1 MKKTQIAR
9 QLVAIA
15 NELDAAGNPEAADK
29 VDAALEQTAE
39 ESDARSL
46 VASAIE
52 GAEKSGYLAKILDQR
67 NPSSPNRLGSFF
79 DEDQTA
85 TSLKSANWRPY
96 SHPAISPPAKGYVAD
111 IPGTV
116 GMVDLATLP
125 PDMIVTASDPKGT
138 HGTKGGGYSVE
149 VPLDPSKLPQT
160 KQTTALLGPG
170 QTPDDPPVLWT
181 IFPGDPFGASIVGVH
196 ELSPIQAKNPE
207 KFDTSTGSFQLT
219 VQEALDHGF
228 KYGKV
233 ALK

>member
-9 QLVAIA
+9 ELVAIA
-15 NELDAAGNPEAADK
+15 NELDAAGNTAAADK
-29 VDAALEQTAE
+29 VDAVLEQTAAE
-39 ESDARSL
+39 PDAKQL

-52 GAEKSGYLAKILDQR
+52 GAEKSGYLANILDQR

-79 DEDQTA
+79 VEDQSA
-85 TSLKSANWRPY
+85 SSLKSANWKPY
-96 SHPAISPPAKGYVAD
+96 SHKDIIPPAKGYVAD

-116 GMVDLATLP
+116 GMIGLNTLP
-125 PDMIVTASDPKGT
+125 PDMIITASDPKGT

-149 VPLDPSKLPQT
+149 VPLDPSKLPQAS
-160 KQTTALLGPG
+160 QTTAIIGPG
-170 QTPDDPPVLWT
+170 QNKEDPLALWT
-181 IFPGDPFGASIVGVH
+181 IFPGTPFEGVIVGTH

-219 VQEALDHGF
+219 VQEALDQGF

>member
-1 MKKTQIAR
+1 MEKSQIAR

-39 ESDARSL
+39 ESNATSL
-46 VASAIE
+46 VVSAIE

-85 TSLKSANWRPY
+85 SSLKSANWRPY
-96 SHPAISPPAKGYVAD
+96 SHPEIIPPAKGYVAD
-111 IPGTV
+111 IPGTL
-116 GMVDLATLP
+116 GMVDLNTLP
-125 PDMIVTASDPKGT
+125 PDMIITASDPKGT

-149 VPLDPSKLPQT
+149 VPLDASKLM
-160 KQTTALLGPG
+160 KKSQTTAIIGP
-170 QTPDDPPVLWT
+170 DKNKEDPLILYT
-181 IFPGDPFGASIVGVH
+181 IFPGDPFGASIVGTH
-196 ELSPIQAKNPE
+196 ELSPIQTTKGG
-207 KFDTSTGSFQLT
+207 FDTSSGSFQLT

>member
-39 ESDARSL
+39 ESNARSP

-85 TSLKSANWRPY
+85 SSLKSANWRPY
-96 SHPAISPPAKGYVAD
+96 SHRAISPPAKGYVAD

-116 GMVDLATLP
+116 GMVDLNTLP
-125 PDMIVTASDPKGT
+125 PDMIITASDPKGT
-138 HGTKGGGYSVE
+138 HGKPGGGYSVE

-181 IFPGDPFGASIVGVH
+181 IFPGEPFGASIVGTVK
-196 ELSPIQAKNPE
+196 LSPIQTTKE
-207 KFDTSTGSFQLT
+207 DFDTSSGSFQLT

-228 KYGKV
+228 EYGKV

>member
-79 DEDQTA
+79 AEDQTA
-85 TSLKSANWRPY
+85 SSLKSANWKPY
-96 SHPAISPPAKGYVAD
+96 SHSDINPPAKGYVAD

-116 GMVDLATLP
+116 GMVELSTLP
-125 PDMIVTASDPKGT
+125 PDMVITASDPKGT

-149 VPLDPSKLPQT
+149 VPLDASKLPKT
-160 KQTTALLGPG
+160 SQTTALIGP
-170 QTPDDPPVLWT
+170 DKNKEDPLILYT
-181 IFPGDPFGASIVGVH
+181 IFPGTPFDGVIVGTH
-196 ELSPIQAKNPE
+196 PLSPIQTTKE
-207 KFDTSTGSFQLT
+207 GFDTSSGSFQLT
-219 VQEALDHGF
+219 VQEAIDHGF
-228 KYGKV
+228 KHGKV